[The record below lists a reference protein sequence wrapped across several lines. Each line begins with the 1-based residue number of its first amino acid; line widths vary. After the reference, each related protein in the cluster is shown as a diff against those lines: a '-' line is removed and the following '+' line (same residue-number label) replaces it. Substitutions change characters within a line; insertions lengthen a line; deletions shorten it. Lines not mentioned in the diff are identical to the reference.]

1 MAVGRL
7 QTKIDHR
14 AMLLC
19 LMATPPHHRPSTHYL
34 DMTTW
39 DPTSRLFLR
48 MTASPLQWPP
58 LERDIKEQ
66 GRAGELKLGHAI
78 ELRHPRYTNCLH
90 YLRILSAKCYPWI
103 TENQAGA
110 LNLSI
115 SCADMSVPLI
125 RWQIVNEAVYLKR
138 RKVWWTTRQL
148 FFVIDGQISLLQ
160 DDLSLT
166 LESASGLEDI
176 KQAIEQLTMRSQG
189 SRTSYST
196 STYSSMSGSEGE
208 PVRRLMRHSSLE
220 TINTNVTAADE
231 FVWVDSHNR

>member
-1 MAVGRL
+1 M
-7 QTKIDHR
+7 TP
-14 AMLLC
+14 LL
-19 LMATPPHHRPSTHYL
+19 SSVN
-34 DMTTW
+34 D
-39 DPTSRLFLR
+39 
-48 MTASPLQWPP
+48 
-58 LERDIKEQ
+58 EQ
-66 GRAGELKLGHAI
+66 
-78 ELRHPRYTNCLH
+78 
-90 YLRILSAKCYPWI
+90 
-103 TENQAGA
+103 
-110 LNLSI
+110 
-115 SCADMSVPLI
+115 M
-125 RWQIVNEAVYLKR
+125 
-138 RKVWWTTRQL
+138 
-148 FFVIDGQISLLQ
+148 SLLQ